1 MDAQADLNVCCMHM
15 PTCTLCWI
23 PAYII
28 FLKEGMKRKQ
38 GLGLITNIIEPRHEI
53 SKNVVCATS
62 TGSYQPAHMRSLIR
76 VFDSHLNIL

>member
-15 PTCTLCWI
+15 PTCTLCRI

-53 SKNVVCATS
+53 SKNQYRLIPACAYAQS
-62 TGSYQPAHMRSLIR
+62 DKSL
-76 VFDSHLNIL
+76 

>member
-1 MDAQADLNVCCMHM
+1 MFAVC
-15 PTCTLCWI
+15 TCQLVPSAGYRVYI
-23 PAYII
+23 FII

-53 SKNVVCATS
+53 SKKVVCATS